1 MDTEEIIRLW
11 HDVLELGRD
20 RLRDAGLRR
29 QALRQF
35 FAAVV
40 APEGEMDAQ
49 LTELQTTLEQLR
61 N

>member
-11 HDVLELGRD
+11 YDVLELGRD
-20 RLRDAGLRR
+20 RLRDGGLRR

-35 FAAVV
+35 FAAMW

-49 LTELQTTLEQLR
+49 LTELQTTLGLLR
-61 N
+61 G